1 MRNLSPD
8 NVTEALTRVFDD
20 TPDPRLKEIMCA
32 LVRHLHDFAREVQL
46 RPEEWS
52 FAMDALL
59 RAGKISDARRNEFIM
74 FSDILGL
81 SAVVDMMNGSG
92 GKGETAFSQLG
103 PFFAADLPLSPSHIV
118 DLCADLRSVPEGVLP
133 GDPVLFI
140 GTVASSDGTPLG
152 GALVDAWQTDTDGL
166 YDLQRPELKGAH
178 RLRCRLRTNAE
189 GQFVLKTIRP
199 LGYTAP
205 MDGPGGQ
212 MLTATHRNIW
222 RPAHF
227 HFRIGAEGHR
237 TLVTELFPE
246 GDEHLDNDVA
256 FGVRSSLVLPLP
268 ACNSEELA
276 RTWGMPVPFK
286 KVDYRFEL
294 TRR

>member
-1 MRNLSPD
+1 MRNLSLD

-20 TPDPRLKEIMCA
+20 TPDPRLKELLCT
-32 LVRHLHDFAREVQL
+32 LVRYLHNYAREVKL
-46 RPEEWS
+46 RPEEWA

-59 RAGKISDARRNEFIM
+59 RAGKISDSRRNEFIM
-74 FSDILGL
+74 FSDVLGL

-103 PFFAADLPLSPSHIV
+103 PFFEDGLPLAPSHIV
-118 DLCADLRSVPEGVLP
+118 DLRTTPEGILP
-133 GDPVLFI
+133 GVPVLFL

-152 GALVDAWQTDTDGL
+152 GAQVDAWQTDVDGL
-166 YDLQRPELKGAH
+166 YDLQRPELHGAS
-178 RLRCRLRTNAE
+178 RLRCRLRTNSE

-212 MLTATHRNIW
+212 MLIATRRNIW

-227 HFRIGAEGHR
+227 HFRISADGYR
-237 TLVTELFPE
+237 PLVTELFPE
-246 GDEHLDNDVA
+246 GDEHIDNDVA
-256 FGVRSSLVLPLP
+256 FGVRASLVIELPE
-268 ACNSEELA
+268 CNSREIA
-276 RTWGMPVPFK
+276 QQWGMPVPFR
-286 KVDYRFEL
+286 KVDYTFEL
-294 TRR
+294 ARG

>member
-1 MRNLSPD
+1 MRNLSLD
-8 NVTEALTRVFDD
+8 NVTEALTRAFDD
-20 TPDPRLKEIMCA
+20 TPDPRLKEIMCT
-32 LVRHLHDFAREVQL
+32 LVRYLHNFAREVRL
-46 RPEEWS
+46 RPEEWA

-81 SAVVDMMNGSG
+81 SAVVDMMHGGG

-103 PFFAADLPLSPSHIV
+103 PFFEDGLPLEPSHIV
-118 DLCADLRSVPEGVLP
+118 DLRSTPTGELAGV
-133 GDPVLFI
+133 PVLFL
-140 GTVASSDGTPLG
+140 GTVVSSNGTPIA
-152 GALVDAWQTDTDGL
+152 GALVDAWQTDVEGL
-166 YDLQRPELKGAH
+166 YDLQRPELGGAH

-189 GQFVLKTIRP
+189 GKFVLKTIRP

-212 MLTATHRNIW
+212 MLIATNRNIW

-227 HFRIGAEGHR
+227 HFRIGADDHR

-256 FGVRSSLVLPLP
+256 FGVRSSLVIDLPECQSP
-268 ACNSEELA
+268 EVAA
-276 RTWGMPVPFK
+276 QWGMPVPFK

-294 TRR
+294 ARK

>member
-8 NVTEALTRVFDD
+8 NVTEALIRVFDD
-20 TPDPRLKEIMCA
+20 TPDPRLRELMCA
-32 LVRHLHDFAREVQL
+32 LVRSLHNFAREVRL
-46 RPEEWS
+46 TPDEWS

-59 RAGKISDARRNEFIM
+59 RAGKVSDARRNEFIM
-74 FSDILGL
+74 FSDTLGL
-81 SAVVDMMNGSG
+81 SAVVDMMNGGG

-103 PFFAADLPLSPSHIV
+103 PFFEDGLPLSPSYIV
-118 DLCADLRSVPEGVLP
+118 DLRSGPEGDLP
-133 GDPVLFI
+133 GDPVLFT
-140 GTVASSDGTPLG
+140 GSVVSSSGESLA
-152 GALVDAWQTDTDGL
+152 GALVDAWQTDVDGL
-166 YDLQRPELKGAH
+166 YDLQRPELKGAN
-178 RLRCRLRTNAE
+178 RLRCRLRTSPE

-212 MLTATHRNIW
+212 MLTATRRNIW

-227 HFRIGAEGHR
+227 HFRIAAENHR

-256 FGVRSSLVLPLP
+256 FGVRSSLVIEMPECRS
-268 ACNSEELA
+268 AELA
-276 RTWGMPVPFK
+276 QKWGMPVPFQ
-286 KVDYRFEL
+286 KVDYRFEI
-294 TRR
+294 RRL

>member
-1 MRNLSPD
+1 MRNLSPE

-32 LVRHLHDFAREVQL
+32 LVRYLHNFAREVKL
-46 RPEEWS
+46 TPEEWS

-59 RAGKISDARRNEFIM
+59 RAGKVSDARRNEFIM
-74 FSDILGL
+74 FSDVLGL
-81 SAVVDMMNGSG
+81 SAVVDMMNGGG

-103 PFFAADLPLSPSHIV
+103 PFFEHGLPLAPSHV
-118 DLCADLRSVPEGVLP
+118 VDLRSTPGGDLP
-133 GDPVLFI
+133 GDPVLFT
-140 GTVASSDGTPLG
+140 GTVVSSDGTPLA
-152 GALVDAWQTDTDGL
+152 GALVDAWQTDVEGL
-166 YDLQRPELKGAH
+166 YDLQRLELQGAH
-178 RLRCRLRTNAE
+178 RLRCRLRTNGA

-212 MLTATHRNIW
+212 MLTATRRNIW
-222 RPAHF
+222 RPDHF
-227 HFRIGAEGHR
+227 HFRIGADDHR

-256 FGVRSSLVLPLP
+256 FGVRSSLVLELP
-268 ACNSEELA
+268 ECRSAGLA
-276 RTWGMPVPFK
+276 QEWGMPVPFK
-286 KVDYRFEL
+286 KVDYLFEL
-294 TRR
+294 ARL

>member
-1 MRNLSPD
+1 MRNLSPE
-8 NVTEALTRVFDD
+8 NVTEALTRVFDQ
-20 TPDPRLKEIMCA
+20 TPDPRLQEIMCT
-32 LVRHLHDFAREVQL
+32 LVRYLHDFAREVHL

-59 RAGKISDARRNEFIM
+59 RAGKISDTRRNEFIM
-74 FSDILGL
+74 FSDVLGL
-81 SAVVDMMNGSG
+81 SAVVDMMNGGG

-103 PFFAADLPLSPSHIV
+103 PFFEDGLPLEPSHIV
-118 DLCADLRSVPEGVLP
+118 DLRRTPDGELP
-133 GDPVLFI
+133 GDPVLFL
-140 GTVASSDGTPLG
+140 GSVCSGSGEPVA
-152 GALVDAWQTDTDGL
+152 GAIVDAWQTDVDGL

-178 RLRCRLRTNAE
+178 RLRCRLRTNSE

-212 MLTATHRNIW
+212 MLVATKRNIW

-227 HFRIGAEGHR
+227 HFRIGAEGYR

-256 FGVRSSLVLPLP
+256 FGVRSSLVLALP
-268 ACNSEELA
+268 ECDSQELA
-276 RTWGMPVPFK
+276 QEWGMPVPFK

-294 TRR
+294 ARS

>member
-8 NVTEALTRVFDD
+8 NVTEALTRVFDQ

-32 LVRHLHDFAREVQL
+32 LVRHLHDYAREVKL
-46 RPEEWS
+46 RPEEWA

-59 RAGKISDARRNEFIM
+59 RAGKVSDTRRNEFIM
-74 FSDILGL
+74 FSDVLGL

-103 PFFAADLPLSPSHIV
+103 PFFEGGLPLAPSHV
-118 DLCADLRSVPEGVLP
+118 VDLRSVPQGVLP
-133 GDPVLFI
+133 GDPVLFM
-140 GTVASSDGTPLG
+140 GSVFSGSGEPVA
-152 GALVDAWQTDTDGL
+152 GAHVDAWQTDVDGL
-166 YDLQRPELKGAH
+166 YDLQRTELKGAS
-178 RLRCRLRTNAE
+178 RLRCRLRTNSE

-212 MLTATHRNIW
+212 MLMATRRNIW

-256 FGVRSSLVLPLP
+256 FGVRSSLVLTLP
-268 ACNSEELA
+268 ECHSEELA
-276 RTWGMPVPFK
+276 REWGMPVPFK

-294 TRR
+294 ARV

>member
-1 MRNLSPD
+1 MRNLSPE

-20 TPDPRLKEIMCA
+20 TPDPRLKEILRT
-32 LVRHLHDFAREVQL
+32 LVRYLHDFAREVQL

-59 RAGKISDARRNEFIM
+59 RAGKVSDTRRNEFIM
-74 FSDILGL
+74 FSDVLGL
-81 SAVVDMMNGSG
+81 SAVVDMMNGG
-92 GKGETAFSQLG
+92 GGRGETAFSQLG
-103 PFFAADLPLSPSHIV
+103 PFFEDGLPLAPSHIV
-118 DLCADLRSVPEGVLP
+118 DLRNTTEGVLP
-133 GDPVLFI
+133 GDPVLFT
-140 GTVASSDGTPLG
+140 GTVVSSDGSPIK
-152 GALVDAWQTDTDGL
+152 GALVDAWQTDVGGL
-166 YDLQRPELKGAH
+166 YDMQRPEFDGVS
-178 RLRCRLRTNAE
+178 RLRCRLRTNRE

-212 MLTATHRNIW
+212 MLTATRRNIW

-227 HFRIGAEGHR
+227 HFRIGADDHR
-237 TLVTELFPE
+237 ALVTELFPE

-256 FGVRSSLVLPLP
+256 FGVRSSLVIALPECRSREM
-268 ACNSEELA
+268 ANQ
-276 RTWGMPVPFK
+276 WGMPVPFK

-294 TRR
+294 ARQ